1 MLEIII
7 SIISGLFL
15 LMLLGAVVSI
25 LFIFIKDVIDSNREI
40 NMLDKKYN
48 VSKFPVISKS
58 GVKYFVEIKYR
69 HDGIHSCNLGIHV
82 YERTLK
88 PNGKYKDKC
97 VVSKFAPTTS
107 TDYISLA
114 SYVVNNYEE
123 EMTASNLRHKKHN
136 DSVAIG
142 KKLFKEWDGIVKDE
156 LIKSRPKT
164 DRDE

>member
-1 MLEIII
+1 MLDIVLSTIFLIII
-7 SIISGLFL
+7 FAVVGSGLFL
-15 LMLLGAVVSI
+15 
-25 LFIFIKDVIDSNREI
+25 FIKITIENNQERKA
-40 NMLDKKYN
+40 LDEKYN
-48 VSKFPVISKS
+48 ISKFPVTSKS
-58 GVKYFVEIKYR
+58 GVKYFVEIEYR
-69 HDGIHSCNLGIHV
+69 HGGYHSCNLGVHV

-88 PNGKYKDKC
+88 PNGKYSDKR
-97 VVSKFAPTTS
+97 VESKFASTTS

-123 EMTASNLRHKKHN
+123 EMTATNLSHKKHN
-136 DSVAIG
+136 EALSNG

>member
-1 MLEIII
+1 MSSIFAII
-7 SIISGLFL
+7 LF
-15 LMLLGAVVSI
+15 GTGGSI
-25 LFIFIKDVIDSNREI
+25 LFVFIKMSFDSHRERKA
-40 NMLDKKYN
+40 LDEKYN
-48 VSKFPVISKS
+48 ISKFPVISKL

-69 HDGIHSCNLGIHV
+69 HDGYHSYHLGVHI
-82 YERTLK
+82 YERTFK
-88 PNGKYKDKC
+88 PNGEHVDKR
-97 VVSKFAPTTS
+97 VESKFASTNT

-123 EMTASNLRHKKHN
+123 EINEANLRHKKHN
-136 DSVAIG
+136 ESLANG